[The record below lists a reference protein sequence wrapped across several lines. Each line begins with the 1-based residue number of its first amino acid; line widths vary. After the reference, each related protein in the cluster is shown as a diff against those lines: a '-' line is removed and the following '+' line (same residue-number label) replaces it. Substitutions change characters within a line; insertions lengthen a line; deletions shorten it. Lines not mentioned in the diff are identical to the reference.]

1 MTKEGG
7 TEMSTTNGDINRW
20 ELTGRMA
27 RDAEVQ
33 ESNGRKRLWLR
44 VAVHESGPEGAAH
57 FFTVVAFDHVEARA
71 ASFAKGQA
79 VRLSGRVSAWRDQQ
93 GKERLGLV
101 ADELT
106 AIE

>member
-1 MTKEGG
+1 MATFA
-7 TEMSTTNGDINRW
+7 DINHW

-33 ESNGRKRLWLR
+33 ESDGRKRLRLR
-44 VAVHESGPEGAAH
+44 VAVREAGPEGSAH
-57 FFTVVAFDHVEARA
+57 FFTVVAFGYAEARA

>member
-1 MTKEGG
+1 MAGFA
-7 TEMSTTNGDINRW
+7 DINHW
-20 ELTGRMA
+20 QLTGRMA

-33 ESNGRKRLWLR
+33 ESNGRKRLRLR
-44 VAVHESGPEGAAH
+44 VAVHESGPDGTAP
-57 FFTVVAFDHVEARA
+57 FYTVVALGHDAARA
-71 ASFAKGQA
+71 ASFMEGQA

-101 ADELT
+101 AEEVT

>member
-1 MTKEGG
+1 MAGFA
-7 TEMSTTNGDINRW
+7 DINHW
-20 ELTGRMA
+20 QLTGRMA

-33 ESNGRKRLWLR
+33 ESNGRKRLRLR
-44 VAVHESGPEGAAH
+44 VAVHESGPEGTAH

-71 ASFAKGQA
+71 ASFPKGQA
-79 VRLSGRVSAWRDQQ
+79 VRLSGRVSAWRDQA

>member
-1 MTKEGG
+1 LTA
-7 TEMSTTNGDINRW
+7 NGDVNRW

-33 ESNGRKRLWLR
+33 ESNGRKRLRLR
-44 VAVHESGPEGAAH
+44 VAVHESGPEGVTH
-57 FFTVVAFDHVEARA
+57 FSTVVYFGAREEQA
-71 ASFAKGQA
+71 AGLPKGRQL
-79 VRLSGRVSAWRDQQ
+79 RLSGRVTAWKDQE

-101 ADELT
+101 ATELA

>member
-1 MTKEGG
+1 MAAF
-7 TEMSTTNGDINRW
+7 GDINRW

-33 ESNGRKRLWLR
+33 ESNGRKRLRLR
-44 VAVHESGPEGAAH
+44 VAVHESGPEGSAH

-79 VRLSGRVSAWRDQQ
+79 VRLSGRVSAWRDQA

-106 AIE
+106 AIQ

>member
-1 MTKEGG
+1 MAGFA
-7 TEMSTTNGDINRW
+7 DINHW
-20 ELTGRMA
+20 QLTGRMA

-33 ESNGRKRLWLR
+33 ESNGRKRLRLR
-44 VAVHESGPEGAAH
+44 VAVHESGPEGTAH
-57 FFTVVAFDHVEARA
+57 FYTVVAFDRDEASA
-71 ASFAKGQA
+71 EGFKKGGR
-79 VRLSGRVSAWRDQQ
+79 VRLSGRVSAWRDQA

>member
-1 MTKEGG
+1 MAGFA
-7 TEMSTTNGDINRW
+7 DINHW
-20 ELTGRMA
+20 QLTGRMA

-33 ESNGRKRLWLR
+33 ESKGRKRLRLR
-44 VAVHESGPEGAAH
+44 VAVHESGPEGTAH
-57 FFTVVAFDHVEARA
+57 FYTVVAFDHVEARA

-79 VRLSGRVSAWRDQQ
+79 VRLSGRVSAWRDQA

>member
-1 MTKEGG
+1 MAGFA
-7 TEMSTTNGDINRW
+7 DINHW
-20 ELTGRMA
+20 QLTGRMA

-33 ESNGRKRLWLR
+33 ESKGRKRLRLR
-44 VAVHESGPEGAAH
+44 VAVHESGPDGTAH
-57 FFTVVAFDHVEARA
+57 FFTVVAFDRDEANA
-71 ASFAKGQA
+71 EAFKKGGR
-79 VRLSGRVSAWRDQQ
+79 VRLSGRVSAWRDQA